1 MGSGMR
7 VQFVPLLQIQH
18 DLYALPRGMGRFRQY
33 LSVMI
38 GGSEDDLDLMP
49 LVVANPMA
57 KDHVTARLDAL
68 LSLGADRLAAE
79 AVAEAENDVGDV
91 PGEFKASLVLA
102 DDVGG
107 GWTNRY
113 ASEFGSRFQ
122 TGPSLKRG
130 WVSGVLWS
138 SEEPSEQRVRETTL
152 AAIHRAA
159 YILRHGPAR
168 TLREMLAQEGFA
180 MNAANCRKPVLEP
193 DDLAY
198 TREVIAPFLDAE
210 DMRTCIECL
219 YGDAA
224 GKTLGFTPR
233 GLSDRAGL
241 ALALADATCPVPQSA
256 R

>member
-1 MGSGMR
+1 MHI
-7 VQFVPLLQIQH
+7 QYVPLLQVQR
-18 DLYALPRGMGRFRQY
+18 DLYALPRGMGRFREY
-33 LSVMI
+33 LRVMI

-68 LSLGADRLAAE
+68 LSLDADRLAAE
-79 AVAEAENDVGDV
+79 AAADAERDVADV

-107 GWTNRY
+107 GWTNRFS
-113 ASEFGSRFQ
+113 SEFGSRFQ

-138 SEEPSEQRVRETTL
+138 SEEPSERRVRETIL
-152 AAIHRAA
+152 AAIYRTA

-168 TLREMLAQEGFA
+168 TLRDMLAQEGYA
-180 MNAANCRKPVLEP
+180 MSAANCREPVLES

-198 TREVIAPFLDAE
+198 TREVIGPFLDAQ

-224 GKTLGFTPR
+224 GRTLGFTPR

-241 ALALADATCPVPQSA
+241 ALALADAACPVPQSS